1 MTKAEL
7 INHIKYGKY
16 IKIVDC
22 INDMTIRS
30 YGSGFQVNGIDTL
43 VDKKDVIEL
52 IETFE
57 DKYILEKETHL
68 YDIEVLHIK
77 IDNANKYIL
86 RRKND

>member
-16 IKIVDC
+16 IKIVDY